1 MMDNAT
7 KRAPHC
13 FNFLRQFR
21 ILSKSGAGNFDQQSK
36 VPGLCPNAL
45 HYYFVF
51 FRSSY
56 DITYDDDNGGDHDT
70 ILLNKYMYFHK

>member
-51 FRSSY
+51 FFDLAMISHMMM
-56 DITYDDDNGGDHDT
+56 IMVM
-70 ILLNKYMYFHK
+70 IMIQYF

>member
-51 FRSSY
+51 FDLAMISHIMM
-56 DITYDDDNGGDHDT
+56 ITVLIMIQYFQIN
-70 ILLNKYMYFHK
+70 ILCS

>member
-51 FRSSY
+51 FDLAMISHMMM
-56 DITYDDDNGGDHDT
+56 IMVM
-70 ILLNKYMYFHK
+70 IMIQYF